1 MADVVTTAWLADHLE
16 QPWLRL
22 LDMRG
27 SFSTYETAHIPGA
40 QMLHIESL
48 RLSREGIPCQMLP
61 VPMLA
66 ETFGRLGIG
75 ATTPV
80 ALYATRPLDQV
91 SATYALWSLAVAGN
105 PHAHLLDGGLDR
117 WTAEARPVTQSFPAV
132 TETPFVPEF
141 QADIYADWTYVRDH
155 LGYPDVAL
163 VDSRTARM
171 YAGLSGPTQRRG
183 HIPGAVL
190 HNYMWDFAPDGTYL
204 PLDTLR
210 ARYEQ
215 AGITPDK
222 EVVTYCVTGR
232 EGSAVWFVPSCLL
245 GYPQVRLYQASMTE
259 WCAHPD
265 LPVVRGLEP
274 FGREER
280 KAA

>member
-1 MADVVTTAWLADHLE
+1 MMELVSTTWLTEQLE
-16 QPWLRL
+16 QPWLRR
-22 LDMRG
+22 LDLRG
-27 SFSTYETAHIPGA
+27 GFAAYETGHIPGA
-40 QMLHIESL
+40 QLLHIESL

-75 ATTPV
+75 VATPV

-91 SATYALWSLAVAGN
+91 SATYALWSLAVLGN
-105 PHAHLLDGGLDR
+105 PHTYLLDGGLDR
-117 WTAEARPVTQSFPAV
+117 WSAEARPLTQAFPAV
-132 TETPFVPEF
+132 TDTPFEADF
-141 QADIYADWTYVRDH
+141 QPDLYAGWEYVRDH

-163 VDSRTARM
+163 IDSRTARM

-210 ARYEQ
+210 AAYEK

-222 EVVTYCVTGR
+222 EVITYCVTGR
-232 EGSAVWFVPSCLL
+232 EGSAVWFVLKCLL

-259 WCAHPD
+259 WTAHPD
-265 LPVVRGLEP
+265 LPVVRGLTP
-274 FGREER
+274 
-280 KAA
+280 